1 MRFGKPGWLL
11 RGEARRM
18 TQLVIKSAY
27 MMHWRLQVP
36 GGQLHTELPQRRLAD
51 TNRDNQDRRVRL
63 SFLG

>member
-1 MRFGKPGWLL
+1 
-11 RGEARRM
+11 M